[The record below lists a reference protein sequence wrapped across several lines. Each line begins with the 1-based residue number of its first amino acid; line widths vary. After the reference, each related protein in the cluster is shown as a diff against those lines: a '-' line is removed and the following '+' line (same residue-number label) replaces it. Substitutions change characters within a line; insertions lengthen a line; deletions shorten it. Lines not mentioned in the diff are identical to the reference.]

1 MSKLYKLLNS
11 NKILNTWCIIYA
23 MFLVIN
29 IGISLFNK
37 EYLHSSCFADWFI
50 NYQGGF
56 VRRGLLGEFLLYCYH
71 KNIDP
76 YTIAISLSFIS
87 YGVITIYMLYQFYKR
102 QYNIGLLS
110 ITFLLGGFGANGFE
124 YYRRDF
130 IIIVIFWA
138 VMLLWKKI
146 NLWKWLSLVI
156 FFLP

>member
-1 MSKLYKLLNS
+1 MSNLNKLLNS
-11 NKILNTWCIIYA
+11 NKILKTWCTIYA

-37 EYLHSSCFADWFI
+37 EYLHSSCFADLFI

-71 KNIDP
+71 KNVNP
-76 YTIAISLSFIS
+76 YTVAISLSFIS
-87 YGVITIYMLYQFYKR
+87 YGVVTIYMLYQFHKR

-138 VMLLWKKI
+138 VTVSYTHLRAHET
-146 NLWKWLSLVI
+146 
-156 FFLP
+156 

>member
-56 VRRGLLGEFLLYCYH
+56 VRRGLLGEFY
-71 KNIDP
+71 
-76 YTIAISLSFIS
+76 YTAIIK
-87 YGVITIYMLYQFYKR
+87 T
-102 QYNIGLLS
+102 
-110 ITFLLGGFGANGFE
+110 
-124 YYRRDF
+124 
-130 IIIVIFWA
+130 
-138 VMLLWKKI
+138 
-146 NLWKWLSLVI
+146 
-156 FFLP
+156 

>member
-87 YGVITIYMLYQFYKR
+87 YGVITIYVVPIL
-102 QYNIGLLS
+102 
-110 ITFLLGGFGANGFE
+110 
-124 YYRRDF
+124 
-130 IIIVIFWA
+130 
-138 VMLLWKKI
+138 
-146 NLWKWLSLVI
+146 
-156 FFLP
+156 